1 MKRIT
6 LGNASL
12 QKPRDDGD
20 GNDDN
25 DHKHN
30 PGMPID
36 NLAVDVRIDK
46 DDYKYV
52 TIPLHQDFKLNNGQT
67 LKIEKLE
74 VMAYGNKLYFRVGE
88 GERTV
93 QGIKGGFT
101 WESIG
106 NEMQDAQFNVFEE
119 ESGYSIMLVPFFR
132 ITP

>member
-1 MKRIT
+1 
-6 LGNASL
+6 
-12 QKPRDDGD
+12 
-20 GNDDN
+20 
-25 DHKHN
+25 
-30 PGMPID
+30 
-36 NLAVDVRIDK
+36 
-46 DDYKYV
+46 KYV

-132 ITP
+132 ITPRMDFTVQGISYAGDKDVTFNIPVNIEEKEMPHKIGEVE